1 MATAVDCGA
10 DRLRDIRGECCD
22 LCGDVCHPDAE
33 ICVAISCG
41 RCEPLLYHQGCIEKY
56 LKKHGFEMNRKT
68 GFPCPRGR
76 GKATRFPDECKGR
89 VDKSHP
95 IIPRNEEKKKK
106 SLAPPINEVMAKQV
120 KQKPDPKAKQ
130 QQQAKPPAIPRKAK
144 PIAQQAAAT
153 VLRSG
158 APLRTATPP
167 AGNVWQQAGA
177 SSAVRQAPTADDHA
191 AASAAALAA
200 AAELEKPKGPHVPV
214 GLVLEEALTKAQ
226 KKNLQRRKKKQ
237 QQDAG
242 GGDACSESGT
252 AITDASSVDGWN
264 DGAGSSS
271 NAGAGSS
278 LGTTAGAAALLSSNS
293 FVTDIKRYQ
302 QLLGL
307 YVGGDDS
314 DDEDAELSEDVG
326 DDSASDV
333 SSAAA
338 PAALTGPS
346 SSLSNASTPAALP
359 DAGSSGEHAAAA
371 ASDADDAALAAIME
385 QSRREYELQQEMQ
398 RQRDILSGYG
408 AGSAFGSSAATTEQ
422 LLEQPASPP
431 PVVLPAFSVPIAQ
444 PVVVPAAVPVTV
456 PVAEPVPALG
466 SFAGLGFQQQPAQP
480 LWQQQA
486 AVKSSTLN
494 NAAGYGGYGVQQAA
508 AFGMVPMAA
517 GHGMATAA
525 AAGGEE
531 DDDLDSLLALCGVAG

>member
-144 PIAQQAAAT
+144 PIAQQAAT

-177 SSAVRQAPTADDHA
+177 SSAVRQAPTAEDHA

-237 QQDAG
+237 QQDAA

-271 NAGAGSS
+271 NAGSS

-338 PAALTGPS
+338 PAALTRPS

-371 ASDADDAALAAIME
+371 AASDADDAELAAIME

-408 AGSAFGSSAATTEQ
+408 AGSAFASSAATTEQ
-422 LLEQPASPP
+422 LLKQPASPP

-444 PVVVPAAVPVTV
+444 PFVVPAAVPVAV
-456 PVAEPVPALG
+456 PVAEPVPTLG

-494 NAAGYGGYGVQQAA
+494 NAAGFGGYGVQQAA